1 MDLFVY
7 PYGDT
12 ILSFYLIE
20 HIAYLFIFIL
30 EGGGLS
36 LVFFVVHELSLF
48 VACEELL

>member
-1 MDLFVY
+1 MLLHELSLQ
-7 PYGDT
+7 
-12 ILSFYLIE
+12 ILPGIVT
-20 HIAYLFIFIL
+20 YLFIFIL